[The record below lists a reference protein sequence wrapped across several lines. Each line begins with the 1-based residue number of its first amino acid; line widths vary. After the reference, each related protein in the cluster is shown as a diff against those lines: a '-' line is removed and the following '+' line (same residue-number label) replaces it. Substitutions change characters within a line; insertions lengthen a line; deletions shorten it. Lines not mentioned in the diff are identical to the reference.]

1 MATINHTT
9 TSSESTIDAAR
20 DWYMDSDAQ
29 ARLME
34 EVARDLGVQVSEVK
48 RAYIYYDAPSP
59 YADDYRG
66 AVREALVAEV
76 RAARARYEEREKAHQ
91 QARRLELKAKR
102 ANPTP
107 SARAQ
112 PYRAARRA
120 AA

>member
-9 TSSESTIDAAR
+9 PSSESTIDAAR
-20 DWYMDSDAQ
+20 AWYKDQDAQ

-34 EVARDLGVQVSEVK
+34 EVARDLCVQVSEVK
-48 RAYIYYDAPSP
+48 RAYLYFDAPSP
-59 YADDYRG
+59 YAADYRG

>member
-1 MATINHTT
+1 MATINHN
-9 TSSESTIDAAR
+9 SSELTIDGALAWYKDQDAR
-20 DWYMDSDAQ
+20 

-48 RAYIYYDAPSP
+48 RAYLYYDAPSP

-76 RAARARYEEREKAHQ
+76 RAARARYAEREKAYQ

-102 ANPTP
+102 AHPTP

-112 PYRAARRA
+112 PYRVARRA
-120 AA
+120 VA